1 MAWLPRPGGKL
12 LDAAARKAAELQR
25 ATYLHMLGLR
35 MGDVLQPLD
44 AEDKEAGATS
54 ATVKLIQERIGA
66 EADALYQAHADQLP
80 ECHRA
85 PVHLQMAS
93 IALASQRVLQD
104 EAQRDDRTPFN
115 ALKVRT
121 TVANALGVVAP
132 DDGSVPYE
140 VGAMYVPNKV
150 SLFFTG
156 ATFIPSRR
164 KPITV
169 RMMENFEVDLG
180 AGFSMEPLEPEP
192 SRRMTKCFYAS
203 FLASE
208 AASADAASDSA
219 LVLVPVFQAM
229 HAATFC
235 GIPGFDFE
243 PDESGHGGV
252 FRFEDPPV

>member
-12 LDAAARKAAELQR
+12 LDIAARKAAELQR

-54 ATVKLIQERIGA
+54 ATVKHVQERIGA
-66 EADALYQAHADQLP
+66 EADALYQAHAGSLP
-80 ECHRA
+80 VNCHRA

-93 IALASQRVLQD
+93 IALASQRVLLR

-115 ALKVRT
+115 ALTVRT

-132 DDGSVPYE
+132 NDGSVPYE

-156 ATFIPSRR
+156 ATPGHRQCAHCFHRR
-164 KPITV
+164 LT
-169 RMMENFEVDLG
+169 
-180 AGFSMEPLEPEP
+180 
-192 SRRMTKCFYAS
+192 
-203 FLASE
+203 
-208 AASADAASDSA
+208 
-219 LVLVPVFQAM
+219 
-229 HAATFC
+229 
-235 GIPGFDFE
+235 
-243 PDESGHGGV
+243 
-252 FRFEDPPV
+252 